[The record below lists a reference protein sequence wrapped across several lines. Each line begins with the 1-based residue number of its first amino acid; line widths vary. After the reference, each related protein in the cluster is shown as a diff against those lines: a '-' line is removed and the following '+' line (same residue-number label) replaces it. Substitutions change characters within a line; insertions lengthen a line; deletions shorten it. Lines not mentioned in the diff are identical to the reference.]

1 MNYLSKILIATAIA
15 SFTAQANA
23 ATLVASYDFN
33 NSLFAKEV
41 GKPGLVAINPLGQN
55 TFETAVVN
63 GLSETVYH
71 WVGNG
76 ADASQQAGLSLDTS
90 GLVNYKSYS
99 VALTFEFSTQAL
111 TGGGWRRIVDT
122 QNRQSDS
129 GFYVGPGNKLEVIQ
143 IPTISPGTSTYT
155 TPGFHDV
162 VLSVSPNGAKQT
174 VSAYLDGQL
183 EVSATTDTFNLDNA
197 DNPNHLLYFFVDN
210 LFSNAQQEFANGRIA
225 SLKLYDGAF
234 NPLAVPEPE
243 TGAMM
248 LAGLGLVSFVS
259 CRRKMA

>member
-1 MNYLSKILIATAIA
+1 MNHLSKILIATAIA
-15 SFTAQANA
+15 SFTAHVNA

-33 NSLFAKEV
+33 NSLAANEA
-41 GKPGLVAINPLGQN
+41 GKPSLVAIDPLGQN
-55 TFETAVVN
+55 SFETAVVN
-63 GLSETVYH
+63 GFNDTVYH

-76 ADASQQAGLSLDTS
+76 ADASQQAGFSLDTT

-99 VALTFEFSTQAL
+99 VALTFEFSSQAL
-111 TGGGWRRIVDT
+111 TGGGWRRIIDT

-129 GFYVGPGNKLEVIQ
+129 GFYVGPSNKLEVIQ
-143 IPTISPGTSTYT
+143 IPTVNPGSTTFT
-155 TPGFHDV
+155 TPGFHNV
-162 VLSVSPNGAKQT
+162 VLSVIPNGAQQT

-183 EVSATTDTFNLDNA
+183 EVTSTTDTFNLNNS

-210 LFSNAQQEFANGRIA
+210 LFSNAQLEYANGRIA

-243 TGAMM
+243 ISAMM
-248 LAGLGLVSFVS
+248 LAGLGLVGFAGR
-259 CRRKMA
+259 RRKAV